1 MAKRKR
7 LTPAQPGF
15 LGAPPQQP
23 HPETS
28 SAAPTSLTAPPI
40 APPIAPIAQVAGDSA
55 IRAALDEVSGV
66 LQDARSQ
73 GRMVEVLPL
82 DSIDQGYLMRDRL
95 VQDEEEMQALMDS
108 LFARGQ
114 QTPIEVIALPDPDVP
129 GGTRYGLISGWR
141 RLTALNR
148 LYNRFEDHQADQD
161 RFATVK
167 ALVINPG
174 SAREAYVAMVEEN
187 EIRVNL
193 SLYERAR
200 ITLRAMHEEIYPTTR
215 AALQGL
221 FGSTTRSKRSKI
233 GTFVALVE
241 ALDSSLRHPTA
252 IPEKLGLGLAREI
265 ARDHE
270 FTKNLKVRLRSKP
283 PETLEAELNIL
294 SAAVAA
300 AVEAEAKSGTGAG
313 PGAGGQQPLP
323 YPLRTPTPPPI
334 TPRPRVRSTGPEY
347 AVNERVTKQV
357 AGGIQLSFTRDQNR
371 IELTGP
377 GVSDTLHEALQ
388 DWLKSRSRQ

>member
-15 LGAPPQQP
+15 LGAAAQQP
-23 HPETS
+23 HVETPS
-28 SAAPTSLTAPPI
+28 TAPTSLTSPPI
-40 APPIAPIAQVAGDSA
+40 APPIAQVAGDSA

-82 DSIDQGYLMRDRL
+82 DRIDQGYLMRDRL

-108 LFARGQ
+108 LLARGQ

-148 LYNRFEDHQADQD
+148 LYNRFEGHQADQD

-233 GTFVALVE
+233 GTFVTLVE

-252 IPEKLGLGLAREI
+252 IPEKLGLGLARAI
-265 ARDHE
+265 ARDPK
-270 FTKNLKVRLRSKP
+270 FAQNLRVRLRSKP
-283 PETLEAELNIL
+283 PETLEAELDIL
-294 SAAVAA
+294 TAAVAG
-300 AVEAEAKSGTGAG
+300 AVEAESRSAFDANS
-313 PGAGGQQPLP
+313 PQPLP
-323 YPLRTPTPPPI
+323 YPLRTPPPPPT
-334 TPRPRVRSTGPEY
+334 TPRPRVRSAGPEY
-347 AVNERVTKQV
+347 AVNERVTKQA

-377 GVSDTLHEALQ
+377 GVSDTLLEALE
-388 DWLKSRSRQ
+388 DWLKSRPGQ

>member
-15 LGAPPQQP
+15 LGAPSLAPSLP
-23 HPETS
+23 GS
-28 SAAPTSLTAPPI
+28 SPPPASQAI
-40 APPIAPIAQVAGDSA
+40 APPIAQVAGDSA

-66 LQDARSQ
+66 LQDARTQ
-73 GRMVEVLPL
+73 GRMIEALPL
-82 DSIDQGYLMRDRL
+82 VAIDPGYLVRDRL
-95 VQDEEEMQALMDS
+95 VQDQEEMNALMDS
-108 LFARGQ
+108 LIARGQ
-114 QTPIEVIALPDPDVP
+114 QTPIEVIALPVSGDPDAP
-129 GGTRYGLISGWR
+129 RYGLISGWR

-148 LYNRFEDHQADQD
+148 LYTRFEDHRADQD

-167 ALVINPG
+167 ALVVTPG

-241 ALDSSLRHPTA
+241 ALDSTLRHPTA
-252 IPEKLGLGLAREI
+252 IPEKLGLGLARAI
-265 ARDHE
+265 ARDPK
-270 FTKNLKVRLRSKP
+270 FAQNLRVRLRSKR
-283 PETLEAELNIL
+283 PETLEAELDIL
-294 SAAVAA
+294 TAAVAD
-300 AVEAEAKSGTGAG
+300 AVETESRSAFDANS
-313 PGAGGQQPLP
+313 PQPLP
-323 YPLRTPTPPPI
+323 YPLRTPTPSPT
-334 TPRPRVRSTGPEY
+334 TPRPRVRSAGPEY
-347 AVNERVTKQV
+347 AVNERVTKQA

-377 GVSDTLHEALQ
+377 GVSDTLLEALQ